1 MTTCYTDTDNFF
13 FDDER
18 CEYFALDKDGYSF
31 VAVADTL
38 EELEDRLDK
47 YVNNTWGSHK
57 EDDNNGDECVT
68 IHVYRRVK
76 RVRFTQV
83 TTVEKEVLV

>member
-1 MTTCYTDTDNFF
+1 MTTCY
-13 FDDER
+13 DDER
-18 CEYFALDKDGYSF
+18 CEYFALDKDGWF